1 MENTPVDSTNPPA
14 LLGAR
19 WYDGAHWGLLPCQPC
34 KRDGG
39 DTCTHNNTRSN
50 CIQAVLKSCAEHWG
64 PSFSALCTAFIPR
77 RLGECLQDVWVVKT
91 PAEVSFDFVAASYV
105 CFASSLSSF
114 QALYFSR
121 KEYVGQSWR
130 LLHTGQALPVQLP
143 VVGNGVQPCVTV
155 VSCHFLGFLEKRRP
169 VSAP

>member
-1 MENTPVDSTNPPA
+1 M
-14 LLGAR
+14 
-19 WYDGAHWGLLPCQPC
+19 
-34 KRDGG
+34 
-39 DTCTHNNTRSN
+39 
-50 CIQAVLKSCAEHWG
+50 
-64 PSFSALCTAFIPR
+64 
-77 RLGECLQDVWVVKT
+77 
-91 PAEVSFDFVAASYV
+91 SFDFVAASYV